1 MPKTEAT
8 RPTTWL
14 TWERVMDATAG
25 VPATRMSFGW
35 SIGRSLPRLALIIGQ
50 GFEGVCGE
58 IGGKLG
64 RRRELRMLEELA
76 HLRRGAPGE
85 DNCHKGTQEGHYGR
99 SGWLGRWHC
108 GWIVAG
114 PPAPHPI
121 AYLGREWPWRGLG
134 LGRRGWSRGSGP
146 DNLPGESGLLGDVP
160 QFLPIGAP
168 RERINGGV
176 GELGPVARQQ

>member
-1 MPKTEAT
+1 MPSTEAI
-8 RPTTWL
+8 RPAIWL

-58 IGGKLG
+58 IGRKLG

-114 PPAPHPI
+114 PPAPHPR
-121 AYLGREWPWRGLG
+121 AYSGREWLWRGLG
-134 LGRRGWSRGSGP
+134 LGRLGWSRQIGVRGQNDGRIKAKLRAHRNDRLVVVPEPRIVGP
-146 DNLPGESGLLGDVP
+146 EELLV
-160 QFLPIGAP
+160 
-168 RERINGGV
+168 GG
-176 GELGPVARQQ
+176 